1 MNRPHP
7 PEPAG
12 NDDDVARDAHL
23 RAALRHAPDRDARP
37 PAELSRRI
45 LDAARAAAGSAPKRT
60 ARPAAARWARV
71 RDGFASCTAWLRH
84 PGATAAFAS
93 LMLATVIGVMW
104 RDGPPP
110 ETEPVHDGAAPAG
123 PSTAPS
129 AAATAAAPVADR
141 PPARHDEPAETA
153 ADAAARDAA
162 AATARRADHDDG
174 GRREAAAPRPRAT
187 GSAPSGPP
195 AGKAAAQEKRRSAA
209 PEAANP
215 PVAASPPPPPMAA
228 SPAAP
233 AVTPSDRAGAA
244 AQNQAPLGATAERS
258 GLDDGPSAQ
267 AARYRAQWPRPSHC
281 AAAAAAAV
289 APRPP
294 GWRGAARP
302 PPEPVVCGREAAE
315 CAGMVRRRAGAD
327 AWPVA
332 AGGGHPVGG
341 AADGL
346 DRCAVDRRPHAGPRG
361 DPGGHA
367 VVAARRHGRPHLAGA
382 AAGRRRRA
390 APGCGAGLG
399 RAGPV
404 AAATLS
410 ACARTVGPA

>member
-12 NDDDVARDAHL
+12 DDDMARDAHL

-45 LDAARAAAGSAPKRT
+45 LDAARAAAGSAPKKA
-60 ARPAAARWARV
+60 ARPAAAPWARV

-129 AAATAAAPVADR
+129 ASTTAADPAADR
-141 PPARHDEPAETA
+141 PPAHRDVPAETA
-153 ADAAARDAA
+153 ADAAARDTAA
-162 AATARRADHDDG
+162 TTARRADNDDG

-195 AGKAAAQEKRRSAA
+195 AGKAAAQEKRSAA

-215 PVAASPPPPPMAA
+215 PAASPPPLPMAA
-228 SPAAP
+228 PPAAP
-233 AVTPSDRAGAA
+233 AVTPSDRARAA
-244 AQNQAPLGATAERS
+244 AQNQGPAPLGAAAERS
-258 GLDDGPSAQ
+258 GPDERSPVQ
-267 AARYRAQWPRPSHC
+267 AAPPDDPLAAPIAALRGSGSGAPARLARRAEADSAAPSS
-281 AAAAAAAV
+281 AAAV
-289 APRPP
+289 PP
-294 GWRGAARP
+294 SALAWFGDAQALTRGRWR
-302 PPEPVVCGREAAE
+302 
-315 CAGMVRRRAGAD
+315 
-327 AWPVA
+327 PVA
-332 AGGGHPVGG
+332 ATPSAALPTAWTEALSTDGGTLGRVAILEG
-341 AADGL
+341 ALWWQPAGTDGRTWRAPL
-346 DRCAVDRRPHAGPRG
+346 PAG
-361 DPGGHA
+361 D
-367 VVAARRHGRPHLAGA
+367 AAQRLA
-382 AAGRRRRA
+382 AALA
-390 APGCGAGLG
+390 SGALDGS
-399 RAGPV
+399 P
-404 AAATLS
+404 
-410 ACARTVGPA
+410 PP

>member
-12 NDDDVARDAHL
+12 NDDDMARDAHL

-45 LDAARAAAGSAPKRT
+45 LDAARAAAGSAPKKA
-60 ARPAAARWARV
+60 ARPAAAPWARV

-129 AAATAAAPVADR
+129 AAATAAATVADR
-141 PPARHDEPAETA
+141 PPARRDEPAETA
-153 ADAAARDAA
+153 ADAAAT
-162 AATARRADHDDG
+162 TARRADNDDG

-195 AGKAAAQEKRRSAA
+195 AGKAAAQEKRSAA

-215 PVAASPPPPPMAA
+215 PVAASPPPTPMAA

-233 AVTPSDRAGAA
+233 AVTPSERSGAA

-258 GLDDGPSAQ
+258 GMDDGPSAQ
-267 AARYRAQWPRPSHC
+267 AAPPDDPL
-281 AAAAAAAV
+281 AAPIAALRGSGGDAPARLARRGAAAAV
-289 APRPP
+289 APSS
-294 GWRGAARP
+294 A
-302 PPEPVVCGREAAE
+302 
-315 CAGMVRRRAGAD
+315 AGMPPSALAWFGD
-327 AWPVA
+327 AQALTRGRW
-332 AGGGHPVGG
+332 
-341 AADGL
+341 
-346 DRCAVDRRPHAGPRG
+346 RP
-361 DPGGHA
+361 
-367 VVAARRHGRPHLAGA
+367 
-382 AAGRRRRA
+382 
-390 APGCGAGLG
+390 
-399 RAGPV
+399 
-404 AAATLS
+404 AAATPSAALPTAWTDALS
-410 ACARTVGPA
+410 TDGRTLGRVAILEGALWWQPAGTDGRTWRAPLPVGDAAQRLAAALASGALDWSPPSP

>member
-267 AARYRAQWPRPSHC
+267 AAPLDDPL
-281 AAAAAAAV
+281 AAPIAALRGRGSGSGGAAPARLARRGAAAAV
-289 APRPP
+289 APSS
-294 GWRGAARP
+294 
-302 PPEPVVCGREAAE
+302 
-315 CAGMVRRRAGAD
+315 
-327 AWPVA
+327 
-332 AGGGHPVGG
+332 
-341 AADGL
+341 
-346 DRCAVDRRPHAGPRG
+346 
-361 DPGGHA
+361 
-367 VVAARRHGRPHLAGA
+367 
-382 AAGRRRRA
+382 AAGRPPSALAWFGDAQALTR
-390 APGCGAGLG
+390 G
-399 RAGPV
+399 RWRP
-404 AAATLS
+404 AAATPSAALPTAWTDALS
-410 ACARTVGPA
+410 TDGRTLGRVAILEGTLWWQPAGTDGRTWRAPLPAGDAAQRLAAALASGALDRSPPPP